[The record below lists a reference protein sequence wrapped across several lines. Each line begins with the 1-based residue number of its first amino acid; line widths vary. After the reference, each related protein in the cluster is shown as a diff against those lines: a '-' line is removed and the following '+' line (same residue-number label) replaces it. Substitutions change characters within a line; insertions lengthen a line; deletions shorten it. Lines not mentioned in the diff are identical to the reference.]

1 MKDTKVI
8 GIPICDNSQFFR
20 DTVTKLVKEF
30 NDQFQCEVSIS
41 EYDMWDE
48 FIGPGSGI
56 PYKEQMESMKSLTR
70 EEGIFLDPVY
80 TGKAFYG
87 LEQKIKDGYFKEG
100 SKILFIHS
108 GGIFGLLAQN
118 TAFYP
123 M

>member
-1 MKDTKVI
+1 MKDTRVI
-8 GIPICDNSQFFR
+8 GIPICDSSQFFR

-30 NDQFQCEVSIS
+30 NDQFHCEVCIS

-56 PYKEQMESMKSLTR
+56 PYKEQIECMKSLAR

-108 GGIFGLLAQN
+108 GGIFGLLAQH
-118 TAFYP
+118 TSFYP